1 MVEIDWNRLTAEALR
16 SLAEQDAVVLLPV
29 ASTEQ
34 HGPHLPTGVD
44 DILVTEA
51 CRRTARL
58 MPPHV
63 PAVVAPTVWC
73 GLADHHL
80 AFGGTFTLSL
90 ATYHALLRDL
100 CRSILGA
107 GFRRIVIVNGHGGN
121 IQGLAAIAI
130 ELTRELAAPVA
141 TATYF
146 MGIADEAAQI
156 LEDQDGVMHAC
167 EAETSMMMAVQPG
180 LVQTSRLPE
189 AHGPAFMMV
198 PSLLP
203 TLKRFTTFDRL
214 TPSGVAGDARRAH
227 RRQGRG
233 IAGRLRSE
241 PGTTAGGQR
250 AVERRGCVSAPLRLA
265 MTGDSILQRRLL
277 SRTDPVVRPLFDLV
291 QGADAAVANLEV
303 LPNDYRG
310 DPALESS
317 GSPQRNKQLGPACLR
332 EELIVLGDLQQQR
345 RADETRL
352 V

>member
-1 MVEIDWNRLTAEALR
+1 MDSIEWSHLTAEALR
-16 SLAEQDAVVLLPV
+16 SLAARDAVVLLPV

-44 DILVTEA
+44 DILVTEV
-51 CRRTARL
+51 CRRAARQ
-58 MPPHV
+58 MPVDV

-107 GFRRIVIVNGHGGN
+107 GFRRIAIVNGHGGN
-121 IQGLAAIAI
+121 IQGLAAIAV

-146 MGIADEAAQI
+146 MEATDEAAHI

-167 EAETSMMMAVQPG
+167 EAETSMMMVAAPD
-180 LVQTSRLPE
+180 LVQAARLPD
-189 AHGPAFMMV
+189 AHGPAFKMV

-214 TPSGVAGDARRAH
+214 TPSGVAGDARRA
-227 RRQGRG
+227 
-233 IAGRLRSE
+233 
-241 PGTTAGGQR
+241 
-250 AVERRGCVSAPLRLA
+250 SAAKGEALLA
-265 MTGDSILQRRLL
+265 ACARNLARRLGAGE
-277 SRTDPVVRPLFDLV
+277 PW
-291 QGADAAVANLEV
+291 GADAA
-303 LPNDYRG
+303 
-310 DPALESS
+310 
-317 GSPQRNKQLGPACLR
+317 
-332 EELIVLGDLQQQR
+332 
-345 RADETRL
+345 
-352 V
+352 